1 MYSRFT
7 VPVLVATAL
16 HALVLLGSNRS
27 PHRPVVKPPVEKSV
41 VQAFVFPKEEPE
53 EPVVMTDP
61 EPAAQPKG
69 VPEALRPGQEE
80 PPPNPLRDDFHLEP
94 VRVPPSAN
102 VAKIV
107 PGVAGDPMGSDAPW
121 TGRPVLDSRLLDNPP
136 RTRVQSPPVY
146 PHEARQSGLTG
157 EVLVEF
163 TVDEDGRV
171 MSPRVVRSSQAMFE
185 PATLTAVAK
194 WRFEPGR
201 KNGRAVRFRMMVPV
215 VFGLEQ

>member
-16 HALVLLGSNRS
+16 HALVLLGSNRPS
-27 PHRPVVKPPVEKSV
+27 HRPVVKPPVEKTIV
-41 VQAFVFPKEEPE
+41 HRFVFPKEEPE
-53 EPVVMTDP
+53 EPVAVMDP
-61 EPAAQPKG
+61 EPAALPKG
-69 VPEALRPGQEE
+69 AREVLRPSAEE
-80 PPPNPLRDDFHLEP
+80 PPSNPLRDVFHIEP
-94 VRVPPSAN
+94 VRVPPSGN

-107 PGVAGDPMGSDAPW
+107 PGVAGDPLGTEGLR
-121 TGRPVLDSRLLDNPP
+121 TGQPVLDSRLLDNPP

-146 PHEARQSGLTG
+146 PHEARQSGLMG

-171 MSPRVVRSSQAMFE
+171 MNPRVVRSSHTIFE

-201 KNGRAVRFRMMVPV
+201 KSGRAVRFRMMVPV
-215 VFGLEQ
+215 VFGLDT